1 MNIHIISSKSFYDR
15 FPSKKLAL
23 EKMGH
28 KVTLPHTADA
38 PDIEVEAWNNGVE
51 AHARLVRECF
61 EDRENKIAKADA
73 VYLLNLKKHGV
84 NGYVGGATLIELYIA
99 YRNGKK
105 IFLENDAPK
114 GSMYD
119 EIMGFMPTV
128 IHGDLTKI
136 K

>member
-1 MNIHIISSKSFYDR
+1 MRIHIISSKAFYGE

-23 EKMGH
+23 EKLGH
-28 KVTLPHTADA
+28 EVTLPHTAET
-38 PDIEVEAWNNGVE
+38 PDVEAKAWDNGPE
-51 AHARLVRECF
+51 AHAKLVRECF
-61 EDRENKIAKADA
+61 EDSESKIANADA
-73 VYLLNLKKHGV
+73 VYLLNLEKHGIK
-84 NGYVGGATLIELYIA
+84 GYVGGATLIELYIA
-99 YRNGKK
+99 YRDGKK
-105 IFLENDAPK
+105 IFLENDAPE